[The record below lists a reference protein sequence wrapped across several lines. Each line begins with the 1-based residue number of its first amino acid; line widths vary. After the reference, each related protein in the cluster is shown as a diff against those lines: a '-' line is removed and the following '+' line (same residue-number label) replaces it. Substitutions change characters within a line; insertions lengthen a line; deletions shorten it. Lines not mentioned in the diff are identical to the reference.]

1 MYSETSR
8 FMMGIDDVQNLF
20 VTEKRQGQEYLGFYL
35 PEGKRELFK
44 DYCQFID
51 STMRNELEKFI
62 DECISDS
69 TFQEYLE
76 MKRKLKNK

>member
-1 MYSETSR
+1 
-8 FMMGIDDVQNLF
+8 MMGIDDVQNLF
-20 VTEKRQGQEYLGFYL
+20 VIEKRQGQEYLGFYL

-69 TFQEYLE
+69 TFQQYLE